1 MTCQECEC
9 GITVKIVGNG
19 ITEPPY
25 LSLIRCPYDSE
36 YYKNPNDVCTRNLEI
51 DENRK
56 IKTQQK
62 EDDRND
68 N

>member
-1 MTCQECEC
+1 MICRECEY

-36 YYKNPNDVCTRNLEI
+36 YYKNPNDVCCFAK
-51 DENRK
+51 K
-56 IKTQQK
+56 INESEEAKNG
-62 EDDRND
+62 R
-68 N
+68 